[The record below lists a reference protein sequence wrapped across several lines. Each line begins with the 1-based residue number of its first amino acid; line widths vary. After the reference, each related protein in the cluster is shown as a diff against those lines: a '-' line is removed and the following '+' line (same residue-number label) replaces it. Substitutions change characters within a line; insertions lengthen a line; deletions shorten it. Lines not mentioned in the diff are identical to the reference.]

1 MASSGKPVVVEPPH
15 KLTKSEEEFGQK
27 VDRCLLDS
35 VVKVGSGIGLG
46 IVFSVVLFRSNF
58 LYIIVKRLDPLV
70 SIKEPTFFH
79 L

>member
-1 MASSGKPVVVEPPH
+1 MASKDKPVVVEQH

-46 IVFSVVLFRSNF
+46 IVFSVVLFRS
-58 LYIIVKRLDPLV
+58 II
-70 SIKEPTFFH
+70 FFIVI
-79 L
+79 LKMI